1 MHDAEMGYALTG
13 IAGGLKGF
21 CAEVSVKTQVGSLL
35 FDGVNILAFT
45 IADCLDRV
53 NTNRVNA

>member
-1 MHDAEMGYALTG
+1 MGYALTNRHRG
-13 IAGGLKGF
+13 GGLKGF